1 MRCDCCETWFHSFC
15 ENVNDDVYQFLC
27 DHDDDRSVCW
37 YCKRCTLVVRTVLV
51 SVAKLEV
58 AQKRMEAKVDRILDA
73 VEDKKG
79 YTWSSV
85 VERSQKQLDEKVETL
100 MNIVEEKTVDS
111 VRMHDCVEGAVR
123 SQLQEDKDEEE
134 EIRKR
139 KTSVI
144 IHGLKEPSAE
154 APEERKQE
162 DEVVI
167 EDLLHKLRSD
177 EVSVSKIIRLGK
189 RPEDS
194 EDIEAKPRPIK
205 LELASEEQKDKVL
218 QQAKNMLRNQEGD
231 YKKVFIHQDLTPK
244 QRQKRQILVK
254 ELKDRQSRGE
264 TNLMIANWKIVTR
277 RPRQVQ

>member
-1 MRCDCCETWFHSFC
+1 M
-15 ENVNDDVYQFLC
+15 
-27 DHDDDRSVCW
+27 
-37 YCKRCTLVVRTVLV
+37 
-51 SVAKLEV
+51 
-58 AQKRMEAKVDRILDA
+58 
-73 VEDKKG
+73 EDKKG
-79 YTWSSV
+79 DTWSSV